1 MTVVGQQMTINID
14 QLDVAVNIFYEVG
27 LTVGHTYT
35 NNAGVTYAPVIGD
48 ATDPNEGSSTGEP
61 KSEQSN
67 VAVRFGGSGTASDD
81 IQSYS
86 LVINKT
92 DGDGQS
98 VVGATYQ
105 LEDSTG
111 YGTSDRFGD

>member
-1 MTVVGQQMTINID
+1 LGTYDFATQQFTYADGVSTPQVTVTVVGQQMTINID

-67 VAVRFGGSGTASDD
+67 V
-81 IQSYS
+81 
-86 LVINKT
+86 
-92 DGDGQS
+92 
-98 VVGATYQ
+98 
-105 LEDSTG
+105 
-111 YGTSDRFGD
+111 

>member
-1 MTVVGQQMTINID
+1 MTINID

-67 VAVRFGGSGTASDD
+67 VAVRLVVPEPLVMTFRVTVWSLIKLMVTAS
-81 IQSYS
+81 QL
-86 LVINKT
+86 LVPLI
-92 DGDGQS
+92 S
-98 VVGATYQ
+98 
-105 LEDSTG
+105 
-111 YGTSDRFGD
+111 